1 MSAKSRAAALSV
13 ASNTSLVLLKLAVGL
28 LSGSVSIISEAIH
41 SANDLLAAIIAWVS
55 VRTSDQAA
63 DAEHPYGHGKIEGVS
78 GAVEALLIVVA
89 GIWIIVEAVKRIM
102 HGGEVEH
109 LGAGT
114 AVMAVSVVVNI
125 LVSRHLF
132 KVAKQ
137 EDSLALEA
145 DAHHLSTDVLTS
157 LGVAVGLAVV
167 WGYRTWTGGST
178 ALDIVDPIVAILVAL
193 FILKI
198 GADLTKSAVGH
209 LLDRGLPEAE
219 LEIIGGIL
227 ERHSTV
233 IEWHSLRTRKSG
245 SQRHID
251 VHVTMGGDA
260 TLSASHAAVREL
272 EGDIRQAL
280 PSAHVVIHVDP
291 LDALPPERR
300 PKSTPGVT
308 S

>member
-55 VRTSDQAA
+55 VRTSDKAA

-157 LGVAVGLAVV
+157 LGVAAGLAAV

-178 ALDIVDPIVAILVAL
+178 ALDIVDPIAL

-260 TLSASHAAVREL
+260 TLSASHAAVREI

>member
-13 ASNTSLVLLKLAVGL
+13 ASNASLVLLKLAVGV
-28 LSGSVSIISEAIH
+28 LSGSVSILSEAIH
-41 SANDLLAAIIAWVS
+41 SANDLLAAVIAWFS
-55 VRTSDQAA
+55 VRTSDKAA
-63 DAEHPYGHGKIEGVS
+63 DDEHPYGHGKIEGVS
-78 GAVEALLIVVA
+78 GAIEALLIVVA
-89 GIWIIVEAVKRIM
+89 GIWIIVEAAKRIM

-132 KVAKQ
+132 KIAKQ

-219 LEIIGGIL
+219 LEIIRGIL
-227 ERHSTV
+227 TRHPDAL
-233 IEWHSLRTRKSG
+233 EWHELRTRKSG

-251 VHVTMGGDA
+251 VHVTMHGHA
-260 TLSASHAAVREL
+260 TLDVSHAAAHEIA
-272 EGDIRQAL
+272 EAIRTAL
-280 PSAHVVIHVDP
+280 SPAHVVIHVDP
-291 LDALPPERR
+291 KRIP
-300 PKSTPGVT
+300 
-308 S
+308 